1 MAFSWQ
7 EDGLAALSVES
18 LEWSNVP
25 LERVLGTR
33 LKGLCYVQGLE
44 VVYMCG
50 GADESTSAKAYSFD
64 GQELHTLRP
73 MLQARMEA
81 CGVLVS
87 DYLYIFGGYNQESEV
102 SLRTCERFSLETLR
116 WTSLPVMNEERR
128 LASAC
133 VLGAFIY
140 LVGGYSLSTI
150 EIFSTDSQM
159 WSDADISLSYPLAA
173 SGLYAHEDSSSIL
186 VLGGKLDN
194 GTLSSAVYRMNL
206 IDDTV
211 TLEGDLDSGFE
222 STQSLIVLED
232 SRLVLICN
240 RQLLTYDMRKHE
252 RRKKRLSTI
261 GEKTQIKMDEVAS
274 SLSKE
279 LASRGIMGL
288 SRPEKNVTVTLPH
301 HPLVFVVKRAGRDDN
316 ISNCYQTVIAD
327 LLDKGARVLVEQ
339 GCIAGL
345 SPLVRAFDLK
355 LHNNKI
361 NLVVTLGGDGTVI
374 WAVKLF
380 KEEPLPAILALHM
393 GSLGF
398 LTYYSVQEGM
408 DILASALSQKEL
420 RVDLKKRLDIW
431 TVTTHGK
438 KVHKGVALNEVVID
452 RGSTGTLL
460 HVDCYMNGEFFTT
473 AFADGIMIATPSGST
488 AYSLAAGGSIV
499 HHDIPCLLLTP
510 ICPHSLSFRPILF
523 PEKVLLTFMIPD
535 DARSSG
541 MVSIDGGSR
550 FELPKRVT
558 LEVVIS
564 EYPASFISENQG
576 LTHWMKQ
583 LKSTI
588 KWNKR
593 KKQKPLNCSPRPS
606 TSDQNGALS
615 IPSPD

>member
-18 LEWSNVP
+18 LEWTAVP
-25 LERVLGTR
+25 LVQGTG
-33 LKGLCYVQGLE
+33 LKGMCCVQGLE
-44 VVYMCG
+44 VAYFCG
-50 GADESTSAKAYSFD
+50 GTEEYTSALVHCFD
-64 GQELHTLRP
+64 RGEFRRLRP
-73 MLQARMEA
+73 MLQARAEA
-81 CGVLVS
+81 CGLLHS
-87 DYLYIFGGYNQESEV
+87 EFLYIFGGYNQESEV
-102 SLRTCERFSLETLR
+102 ALSTCERFSTETLK
-116 WTSLPVMNEERR
+116 WTSLPAMNEERR
-128 LASAC
+128 GASTC
-133 VLGAFIY
+133 SLSSSIYVL
-140 LVGGYSLSTI
+140 GGYSLASI

-159 WSDADISLSYPLAA
+159 WSEAEFTLSTDLIAP
-173 SGLYAHEDSSSIL
+173 GLYAVEDANSIL
-186 VLGGKLDN
+186 VLGGKLAD
-194 GTLSSAVYRMNL
+194 GTLTSAIHR
-206 IDDTV
+206 IDLVADTV
-211 TLEGDLDSGFE
+211 TLDGELEKGFE
-222 STQSLIVLED
+222 STQAPVVLSD
-232 SRLVLICN
+232 GQFVLICGRETMLFN
-240 RQLLTYDMRKHE
+240 MRQRE
-252 RRKKRLSTI
+252 RRRKRLSTI
-261 GEKTQIKMDEVAS
+261 GEKTQIRIDEVTS
-274 SLSKE
+274 LLSKE
-279 LASRGIMGL
+279 LASMGIMGL
-288 SRPEKNVTVTLPH
+288 SRPEKDVTVTLPP
-301 HPLVFVVKRAGRDDN
+301 HPLVFVVKRTGRDDKIN
-316 ISNCYQTVIAD
+316 QCYQAVISE
-327 LLDKGARVLVEQ
+327 LLDKGARVIVEHSSL
-339 GCIAGL
+339 AGL
-345 SPLVRAFDLK
+345 SPLVRPFDLK
-355 LHNNKI
+355 LHNSKI

-380 KEEPLPAILALHM
+380 KAEPLPVILALHM

-408 DILASALSQKEL
+408 DILRNALEQKEL

-431 TVTTHGK
+431 TVTTLGK

-452 RGSTGTLL
+452 RGRTGTLL

-523 PEKVLLTFMIPD
+523 PEKVLLTFMIPE

-550 FELPKRVT
+550 FELPRRVT
-558 LEVVIS
+558 LEVLIS
-564 EYPASFISENQG
+564 EYPAPFISENQG

-606 TSDQNGALS
+606 VPDQKDVP
-615 IPSPD
+615 PSPSQD

>member
-7 EDGLAALSVES
+7 EDGLATLSVES
-18 LEWSNVP
+18 LEWSAVP
-25 LERVLGTR
+25 LELVQGTR

-44 VVYMCG
+44 VGYFCG
-50 GADESTSAKAYSFD
+50 GVEDYTSAMVHSFN
-64 GQELHTLRP
+64 GREFRRLRP
-73 MLQARMEA
+73 MLQARTEA
-81 CGVLVS
+81 CGLLLS
-87 DYLYIFGGYNQESEV
+87 EFLYVFGGYNQESEV
-102 SLRTCERFSLETLR
+102 ALRTCERFSLETLR
-116 WTSLPVMNEERR
+116 WSSLPMMNEERR
-128 LASAC
+128 GASAC
-133 VLGAFIY
+133 NLGNSIYVL
-140 LVGGYSLSTI
+140 GGYSLASI
-150 EIFSTDSQM
+150 EIFSTDSEM
-159 WSDADISLSYPLAA
+159 WSEADFSFNHVVIAP
-173 SGLYAHEDSSSIL
+173 GLRALEDSNSIL
-186 VLGGKLDN
+186 VLGGKLGD
-194 GTLSSAVYRMNL
+194 GSLSSAIYR
-206 IDDTV
+206 IDVVADTV
-211 TLEGDLDSGFE
+211 IPDGELEKGFE
-222 STQSLIVLED
+222 STQAPLVLSD
-232 SRLVLICN
+232 GQFVLICG
-240 RQLLTYDMRKHE
+240 REILLYDMRQRE
-252 RRKKRLSTI
+252 RRKKRMSTI
-261 GEKTQIKMDEVAS
+261 GEKTHIRMDEVTS
-274 SLSKE
+274 LLSKE
-279 LASRGIMGL
+279 LASMGIMGL
-288 SRPEKNVTVTLPH
+288 SRPEKDVTVTLPP
-301 HPLVFVVKRAGRDDN
+301 HPLVFVVKRTGRDDN
-316 ISNCYQTVIAD
+316 IHQCYQAVITE
-327 LLDKGARVLVEQ
+327 LLDKGARVIVEHSS
-339 GCIAGL
+339 IAGL
-345 SPLVRAFDLK
+345 SSLVRPFDLK

-380 KEEPLPAILALHM
+380 KAEPLPAILALHM

-408 DILASALSQKEL
+408 EILQNALEQKEL

-431 TVTTHGK
+431 TVTTLGK

-558 LEVVIS
+558 LEVLIS
-564 EYPASFISENQG
+564 EYPAPFISENQG

-606 TSDQNGALS
+606 VQNHVLNS
-615 IPSPD
+615 PSQD